1 MARQGERVGERG
13 TGGFHAFLLAAA
25 VPLFLGALG
34 ADYAYWA
41 TYQIEWSNFAS
52 WLLAG
57 ALAVGALALLAG
69 LAALLR
75 AARVRLLVLL
85 QAATWAIGFW
95 AALVHARDAW
105 AVMPTGMVL
114 SALAALLSIA
124 SAWRA
129 FSTRRAGDLP

>member
-57 ALAVGALALLAG
+57 ALALGALALLAAV
-69 LAALLR
+69 LALLR
-75 AARVRLLVLL
+75 GARVGLLLLL
-85 QAATWAIGFW
+85 QGATWAIGLW

-105 AVMPTGMVL
+105 AVMPAGMVL
-114 SALAALLSIA
+114 SAVATVLAIA

-129 FSTRRAGDLP
+129 FSTLRPGDPP